1 MVSEKLFSRD
11 YVLGFFAQFAY
22 SSVFC
27 LLIPTIPIY
36 LLRLGSSEVEIGVL
50 IGALSASALIFRPLV
65 GKALLRIPE
74 KQFMIAGCGLYVL
87 SSVAYLFAPPFWPM
101 LVVRVFHGI
110 GSAFFSTA
118 AFTLVANITPE
129 SHRGQLLSYYF
140 VAINIAFTLAPYFG
154 MLIINHLNF
163 TALFLV
169 CTALSLC
176 ALIITLKLSK
186 SEITPIEGAS
196 GKNQPLFSREAL
208 PPSIMAFL
216 VNIIWG
222 AACAFFPLYALTHG
236 VTNPGLFF
244 GVLALIHVLVRS
256 LGGRIFDLYRREKVI
271 FPSLFG
277 YIFAMAILAFSE
289 TLPMF
294 IVAAVIWG
302 LGNAFLY
309 PTLVAYALDEAGTAR
324 ATAMGTFTAI
334 ADLGAGL
341 GPVIMGIILQWTGY
355 RTMFLTLVLTG
366 ICNLLYFCSLV
377 EWKKGTGLLPFLAR
391 PSRKQT

>member
-1 MVSEKLFSRD
+1 MVSEKFFSRD

-50 IGALSASALIFRPLV
+50 IGSLSASALIFRPLV

-110 GSAFFSTA
+110 GSALFSTA

-140 VAINIAFTLAPYFG
+140 VAINIAFTLSPYFG

-163 TALFLV
+163 TVLFLV
-169 CTALSLC
+169 CTALSLS
-176 ALIITLKLSK
+176 ALIITLKPGK
-186 SEITPIEGAS
+186 SEAPLRGT
-196 GKNQPLFSREAL
+196 GKTTLFSREAS
-208 PPSIMAFL
+208 PDHGFF

-222 AACAFFPLYALTHG
+222 G
-236 VTNPGLFF
+236 GLFP
-244 GVLALIHVLVRS
+244 ALCPECGSPIQ
-256 LGGRIFDLYRREKVI
+256 G
-271 FPSLFG
+271 
-277 YIFAMAILAFSE
+277 FSSGSW
-289 TLPMF
+289 P
-294 IVAAVIWG
+294 
-302 LGNAFLY
+302 
-309 PTLVAYALDEAGTAR
+309 
-324 ATAMGTFTAI
+324 
-334 ADLGAGL
+334 
-341 GPVIMGIILQWTGY
+341 
-355 RTMFLTLVLTG
+355 
-366 ICNLLYFCSLV
+366 
-377 EWKKGTGLLPFLAR
+377 
-391 PSRKQT
+391 